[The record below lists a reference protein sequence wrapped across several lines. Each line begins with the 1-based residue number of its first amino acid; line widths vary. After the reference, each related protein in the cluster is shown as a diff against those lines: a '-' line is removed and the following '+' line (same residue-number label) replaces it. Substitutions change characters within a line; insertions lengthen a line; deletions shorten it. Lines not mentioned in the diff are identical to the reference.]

1 LQVSRSRSE
10 GTNFSFV
17 PLSCH
22 DSLNRSL
29 GEPVYDHCSGG
40 PASVGGGAA
49 PEEDSEEEDSSDQE
63 EEQDGGGAPP
73 EQFDGDPELP
83 GLGEDCS
90 GVFSPAGWGDVPE
103 EDDEEGGTSDQDD
116 EQDMYGAPPV
126 PPEDD
131 YFPSDGDQDQDDD
144 DDFIGGEAYA
154 EAANS
159 FNIEMQ
165 RAAVPERPE
174 IYVPPPSHY
183 VKR

>member
-1 LQVSRSRSE
+1 VFAGSRSRYE
-10 GTNFSFV
+10 ETNFSFV
-17 PLSCH
+17 PLSYR
-22 DSLNRSL
+22 DSLNGSL
-29 GEPVYDHCSGG
+29 GELVYDHGSGG
-40 PASVGGGAA
+40 PSSGGGGAA
-49 PEEDSEEEDSSDQE
+49 PEGDSEEEDYSDQE

-73 EQFDGDPELP
+73 EPFDPELP
-83 GLGEDCS
+83 GLGEGGS
-90 GVFSPAGWGDVPE
+90 GVYSPANCGDVPE
-103 EDDEEGGTSDQDD
+103 EDDEEGGPSEQDD
-116 EQDMYGAPPV
+116 EQDRYGAPPF